1 MVKSRDSEALKTSEG
16 VVGKRKSSGHSTI
29 KLPLKQK
36 CGRTLSIKQR
46 VEIEEF
52 TDRYELIFSEEWEK
66 GTKEKVT

>member
-16 VVGKRKSSGHSTI
+16 VVGKRKSSGHSRI
-29 KLPLKQK
+29 KLPLKQR

-66 GTKEKVT
+66 GAEVKAT